1 MTPTRRHAS
10 LRLRSWSRIF
20 WVEAGRGLLRHR
32 LRSTLTTLG
41 IAIGI
46 AAVVLVVAI
55 GQAGRERAEN
65 TLQDLGDNLVWIE
78 AGSRNIAGARTGT
91 HGTTSLTID
100 DAEAVRREVP
110 LIRRL
115 SPQIDGTL
123 QTINGSRN
131 WTTRF
136 RGESPEYLAIKRWQ
150 VVRGAPFSEEDVD
163 QAASKVLLG
172 QTVREQLFGSEDP
185 VGRTFRASGQ
195 LFQVV
200 GLLGAKGQG
209 GDGRDQD
216 DWILLPYT
224 TAHAKLRGHGP
235 MWLDDIL
242 CSAASREDMNRAID
256 QVVALL
262 RQRHHIRVGD
272 EDDFNIRR
280 PDEVIEAQMKASNTL
295 AAFLLSVAL
304 VSLLVGGI
312 GIMNVMLA
320 SVVQRTREI
329 GLRLA
334 VGAPRSA
341 VELQFLGEAVILAL
355 VGGLAGI
362 VLSVAGS
369 FGARDVL
376 EWPISIS
383 ATAVAVALGT
393 SIVVGL
399 ASGFYPA
406 HRAALLDPIQALRH
420 E

>member
-1 MTPTRRHAS
+1 MTLSLRRPS
-10 LRLRSWSRIF
+10 IRLRSWTRIF
-20 WVEAGRGLLRHR
+20 WGEALRGLLRHR
-32 LRSTLTTLG
+32 LRSALTTLG

-55 GQAGRERAEN
+55 GQAGKERAEN
-65 TLQDLGDNLVWIE
+65 TLQELGDNLVWIE
-78 AGSRNIAGARTGT
+78 AGSRNIAGVRTGT
-91 HGTTSLTID
+91 HGTTSLMID

-110 LIRRL
+110 LIRSL

-123 QTINGSRN
+123 QAINGSRN

-136 RGESPEYLAIKRWQ
+136 RGESPEYLVIKKWQ
-150 VVRGAPFSEEDVD
+150 VVRGASFTDEDVE

-172 QTVREQLFGSEDP
+172 QTVREQLFGVEDQ

-195 LFQVV
+195 LFEVV
-200 GLLGAKGQG
+200 GLLGPKGQG

-216 DWILLPYT
+216 DWVLLPYT

-242 CSAASREDMNRAID
+242 CSAVSREAVNRTID
-256 QVVALL
+256 QIIALL
-262 RQRHHIRVGD
+262 RQRHHIRNGD

-280 PDEVIEAQMKASNTL
+280 PDEVIQAQMKASNTL
-295 AAFLLSVAL
+295 AIFLLSVAL
-304 VSLLVGGI
+304 VALLVGGI

-355 VGGLAGI
+355 VGGLTVI

-383 ATAVAVALGT
+383 VTAVAVALGT